1 ELGFKV
7 TASDISSEAIKRAE
21 QEAIKRGLNIEF
33 SVADMRKINE
43 HHNRRFDLI
52 IACDNSIPHLLTD
65 AEILTA
71 FEQFYECTEQGGGC
85 IISVRDYETEEK
97 TGVQVKPYGIR
108 IENGIRYLIFQVWE
122 FRGLIYDLDMYFV
135 EDRGE
140 VNCKTQVMR
149 TKYYAVGI

>member
-1 ELGFKV
+1 MAKEFYDELTPFYHLIYADWEGSIGKQAHNLESIIREYWGEQINTVLDASCGIGTQSLGLSELGFKV

-71 FEQFYECTEQGGGC
+71 FEQFYEC
-85 IISVRDYETEEK
+85 
-97 TGVQVKPYGIR
+97 
-108 IENGIRYLIFQVWE
+108 
-122 FRGLIYDLDMYFV
+122 
-135 EDRGE
+135 
-140 VNCKTQVMR
+140 
-149 TKYYAVGI
+149 